1 MRRFRRVAVVIA
13 VLLFAICF
21 VVWTWDLFVGGASV
35 GWPVAIAVMAL
46 GYIPVAILGFR
57 LRNPLLRAAAIPTA
71 ASIGFLSFCLV
82 ASVLCWIVDGASR
95 ALSVPIENHSIGC
108 TVFGLGLAAAVYGLV
123 NAARI
128 RTTRYRVALQ
138 NLPADVEGRT
148 GVLVSD
154 IHLGNI
160 RGVGFSHRV
169 AARVKALRPDI
180 LFICG
185 DMFDGALVDLD
196 ACAAPWGAIEAPMGS
211 FFVTGNHD
219 EFTDSAKIME
229 ALRKVGVRVL
239 DNEKVTVHGL
249 QVVGVHD
256 GVAQDDREFR
266 AILTRANIEKDRPSV
281 LLSHQPSR
289 LSVPD
294 EFGISLQLSG
304 HTHNGQFW
312 PWSLLV
318 AQVFGPY
325 AYGLNRFGELQVIT
339 SCGVGTWGPP
349 MRVAT
354 RSEIVVI
361 EFTKA

>member
-1 MRRFRRVAVVIA
+1 MRRFRRVAIVVA
-13 VLLFAICF
+13 VLLLAICF
-21 VVWTWDLFVGGASV
+21 VVWTWAQLLGRGSV
-35 GWPVAIAVMAL
+35 CWPMAIAILAL

-57 LRNPLLRAAAIPTA
+57 LQNPLLRAAAIPTA
-71 ASIGFLSFCLV
+71 VSVGLLSFCTV
-82 ASVLCWIVDGASR
+82 ASVLSWIVVGATR
-95 ALSVPIENHSIGC
+95 ALGIPVESHSVAFG
-108 TVFGLGLAAAVYGLV
+108 VFGLGLAAATYGLV
-123 NAARI
+123 NAAII
-128 RTTRYRVALQ
+128 RTTRYTVALK
-138 NLPADVEGRT
+138 NLPAELKGRT

-154 IHLGNI
+154 IHLGNV
-160 RGVGFSHRV
+160 RSVGFSRRV
-169 AARVKALRPDI
+169 AARVKALNPDV

-196 ACAAPWGAIEAPMGS
+196 ACAAPWGAIKAPMGS

-219 EFTDSAKIME
+219 EFVDSAKIIE
-229 ALRKVGVRVL
+229 ALRRVGIRVL
-239 DNEKVTVHGL
+239 DNEKVMVHGL
-249 QVVGVHD
+249 QIVGVHD

-266 AILTRANIEKDRPSV
+266 GILSRSCIERDHPSV
-281 LLSHQPSR
+281 VLNHQPSH
-289 LSVPD
+289 LSLPN

-318 AQVFGPY
+318 GRVFGPY

-354 RSEIVVI
+354 RSEIVSI
-361 EFTKA
+361 EFTAA